1 MAWNV
6 LGVNDWPSLI
16 KWWMRWPFSVL
27 TSLLG
32 VEVFGHETL
41 NLSRL
46 FQKLGSFWPHLFA
59 LMIRHIH
66 WAQIWD
72 EEEVRCMYWYESYS
86 RFCNLDEQIR
96 FALDC
101 YAVSSLWYLV
111 GSPQLNLDLLSTC
124 PNFFVLF
131 SGSSAESFS
140 PSLSKDITK
149 SGQVPRPGLAC
160 KSKKVLS
167 LINTTKHVYLKAK
180 VVPVIKLFDDTRTL
194 PDSDVTSNV
203 ASKVEQCLTKL
214 SILRMIAHEIIMQTG
229 SSNLALHP
237 RFCDIWPS

>member
-86 RFCNLDEQIR
+86 RFCNLDEQIG

-131 SGSSAESFS
+131 SGSSAESFWIHPPFPKIS
-140 PSLSKDITK
+140 QNLDRFPD
-149 SGQVPRPGLAC
+149 QVWLANQ
-160 KSKKVLS
+160 KKCC
-167 LINTTKHVYLKAK
+167 H
-180 VVPVIKLFDDTRTL
+180 
-194 PDSDVTSNV
+194 
-203 ASKVEQCLTKL
+203 L
-214 SILRMIAHEIIMQTG
+214 SI
-229 SSNLALHP
+229 P
-237 RFCDIWPS
+237 RSTFI